1 MTLTE
6 IFALGALIVSG
17 IALLRSFAKDSKSN
31 NVELTTVI
39 VKLESIG
46 SDITEIKK
54 DIRSVKA
61 DVKEHSDRII
71 RAEQKIEAID
81 RIVKLYH
88 RCDNPEE

>member
-61 DVKEHSDRII
+61 DLKEHSDRIT